1 MQLLRRFGM
10 MSEEVTLHDT
20 SPWTILLSQRSS
32 YTVHP
37 KHLKRKLGSLATPRE
52 SRRTTGPVR

>member
-1 MQLLRRFGM
+1 MQSLRRFGM

-32 YTVHP
+32 YTVHS
-37 KHLKRKLGSLATPRE
+37 KHSKENRAAWSRLENLA
-52 SRRTTGPVR
+52 GQLAQ

>member
-1 MQLLRRFGM
+1 MQLLRSFGM

-20 SPWTILLSQRSS
+20 SPWTILISQRSS

-37 KHLKRKLGSLATPRE
+37 KHPKENRAAWPRLDNLA
-52 SRRTTGPVR
+52 GQLAQ